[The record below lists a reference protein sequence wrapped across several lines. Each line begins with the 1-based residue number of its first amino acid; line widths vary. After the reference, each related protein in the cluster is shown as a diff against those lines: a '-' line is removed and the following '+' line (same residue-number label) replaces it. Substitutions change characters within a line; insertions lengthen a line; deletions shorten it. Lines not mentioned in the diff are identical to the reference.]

1 MAYFRDHRLVMSRT
15 DTPTP
20 TQTPRRTPT
29 PTQRSLSSIRGAPS
43 SASSSSSPS
52 VFEPSSPPG
61 SSSSISSPPPLPDAS
76 RSYSQQARF
85 RSTVTATSRISFLGS
100 RPARCIRAR
109 YQRRIPAV
117 PASAFYPPPPAPS
130 DWPPPPSSRTVLDPS
145 VPEEPSYPETA
156 PTHPIAGPS
165 FLPALH
171 PHPLPRLRSR
181 SASRSRYPP
190 PITRRSPTFP
200 YPKLSQSP
208 TPLFMAET
216 EAQQEPVAAGLEAHE
231 NQATHSPPD
240 EAINAALTL
249 DKSKIPRPYKCPVCS
264 RAFYR
269 LEHQTRHIRTHT
281 GEKPHMCT
289 HPGCE
294 KRFSRSDE
302 LTRHARIHTNPQK
315 RGKQK
320 AKSNPNSD
328 NEMEQ
333 HDFVPS
339 SRRGSPTFQQRTPPS
354 PGYAHPAS
362 SSSHMVMP
370 HAGFL
375 PQGVPGVP
383 GHPQFGQST
392 DLSALSAIAA
402 DELYELERT
411 EALRR
416 HEFEIRH
423 REMLLNRGRSK
434 SAGTSPVQTPYMSAI
449 GGNGMSVPHI
459 GQALGAPAIGVGAQ
473 PGYFS
478 MPGTTLVPLTQMHS
492 RNAMSHDDLGK
503 LRRGPSSMSMMEHR
517 NSLLEQRAAALD
529 RNGQTGPGRIMP
541 GSMVIEHRQGPFL
554 DSRSPP
560 TGSPESFDEH
570 GAESVP
576 SRAPSPGHVQDRRA
590 SHRAHPYAHG
600 QHHHGYNANSS
611 NATIKSEMYSPGYS
625 TKASDN
631 KQSRNR
637 VEDILNPSS
646 GSRTNLNVNTS
657 ADRTLPPLPTPASS
671 SVGSMSGM
679 GFSASTS
686 NPSSASFT
694 AYRSPAFGYI
704 TAPTSEANS
713 PMGSRPASPTHSYHP
728 HSYHGHSPHSHL
740 AHSVRAAFE
749 MTPIKPAGNEGW
761 YGGAGVNGA
770 GTGTSAFSP
779 ILAFDITECS
789 VEHECDASVERDSS
803 GGVQTAQDGN
813 IDNDSGFA
821 ADEHDWWRIEANE
834 CSRCIQTHEYNW
846 QSIWPVS
853 PQRKQ
858 SDSEKQL
865 ARTSTWHN
873 PEDWK
878 GKDCRY
884 RFTPEART
892 NSLYSL
898 KAESDSTQ
906 SPRSTSV
913 PLVDEPL
920 GIQHTESPVA
930 SPTSNT
936 AAFAS
941 LSAALGLDIN
951 GDSNTPPSPSTAG
964 LRLGLSRSSSGYS
977 DVVIDDDDD
986 TGSRVGVAI
995 ADSDVPNSAQT
1006 ATFPIS
1012 PVPPPIIG
1020 APPSPGNGKTRKE
1033 TRQPTRLDSINLNS
1047 EGVGSPPTL
1056 VDTPQLQPVDLGSSE
1071 SKEESSQAQSADLD
1085 KKNETERV
1093 QSQHS
1098 DTWISRQSTLSTMTT
1113 LSLGGKSIT
1122 SSSAESTD
1130 SARARKVRPDS
1141 LLLTVKPGEPPLIYC
1156 VAVVDF
1162 NHLVGHPSDP
1172 DSPAVEPNTLLAD
1185 PAIQRILPFLAL
1197 PDGAHLSAEDYTYF
1211 HVIQGMKEDGSME
1224 GDIQGGDTVFGISC
1238 NRQLATSELL
1248 TRSADV
1254 TRSTV
1259 QKALVVLARKPLFGA
1274 IRDRLGVVTRAFFG
1288 QRDFSETGILVDFY
1302 HSLEKS
1308 LRSQLTESSLYMGT
1322 SLREL
1327 LHKFRHR
1334 TLTLLKLL
1342 MLQKRI
1348 MFYGTPWSVYALTST
1363 RWCPLFLLETGTF
1376 EFSNPTAERQ
1386 GALTAADRKFID
1398 DLVKDVNEGWN
1409 DADPSRPL
1417 GMQFKG
1423 SDDYLRAKFE
1433 EYIYTALST
1442 VKYADFLNKGKQS
1455 EVLVPGT
1462 ASESSVP
1469 YFNEAWVAGFRTTRA
1484 YDQWNRITDPV
1495 LFDIIEPKH
1504 PCAGQVTLA
1513 SDLGLRISE
1522 GLNDLRLEENLGPT
1536 RDRISN
1542 VISMGS
1548 AGFFKAVEGFRSDVS
1563 SRMAA
1568 QRAAAAAA
1576 EGADSHSTSDPGAVK
1591 AAQSATPMSP
1601 PIKPV
1606 DAIAAPA
1613 LASEPATN
1621 RLRPRLRLRLQLHS
1635 NSSYGSSCS
1644 CSSASTGGAP
1654 AGTASAPGTP
1664 EVKPTDVTK

>member
-1 MAYFRDHRLVMSRT
+1 MDHSSRPSSPSTLPNAASNTNATRPLNATPRAGFRPLRMATSTTTAGSRPTSTIGGASRPTSVVGASRPTSIIGSPSGLSPRSENNPIPRSNSPAPRLGTIQKIGRGKTVDSASASASASSQI
-15 DTPTP
+15 TPTP
-20 TQTPRRTPT
+20 
-29 PTQRSLSSIRGAPS
+29 
-43 SASSSSSPS
+43 
-52 VFEPSSPPG
+52 
-61 SSSSISSPPPLPDAS
+61 
-76 RSYSQQARF
+76 
-85 RSTVTATSRISFLGS
+85 
-100 RPARCIRAR
+100 
-109 YQRRIPAV
+109 
-117 PASAFYPPPPAPS
+117 
-130 DWPPPPSSRTVLDPS
+130 
-145 VPEEPSYPETA
+145 
-156 PTHPIAGPS
+156 
-165 FLPALH
+165 
-171 PHPLPRLRSR
+171 
-181 SASRSRYPP
+181 
-190 PITRRSPTFP
+190 
-200 YPKLSQSP
+200 
-208 TPLFMAET
+208 
-216 EAQQEPVAAGLEAHE
+216 
-231 NQATHSPPD
+231 
-240 EAINAALTL
+240 
-249 DKSKIPRPYKCPVCS
+249 
-264 RAFYR
+264 
-269 LEHQTRHIRTHT
+269 
-281 GEKPHMCT
+281 
-289 HPGCE
+289 
-294 KRFSRSDE
+294 
-302 LTRHARIHTNPQK
+302 
-315 RGKQK
+315 
-320 AKSNPNSD
+320 
-328 NEMEQ
+328 
-333 HDFVPS
+333 
-339 SRRGSPTFQQRTPPS
+339 
-354 PGYAHPAS
+354 
-362 SSSHMVMP
+362 
-370 HAGFL
+370 
-375 PQGVPGVP
+375 
-383 GHPQFGQST
+383 
-392 DLSALSAIAA
+392 
-402 DELYELERT
+402 
-411 EALRR
+411 
-416 HEFEIRH
+416 
-423 REMLLNRGRSK
+423 
-434 SAGTSPVQTPYMSAI
+434 
-449 GGNGMSVPHI
+449 
-459 GQALGAPAIGVGAQ
+459 
-473 PGYFS
+473 
-478 MPGTTLVPLTQMHS
+478 
-492 RNAMSHDDLGK
+492 
-503 LRRGPSSMSMMEHR
+503 
-517 NSLLEQRAAALD
+517 
-529 RNGQTGPGRIMP
+529 
-541 GSMVIEHRQGPFL
+541 
-554 DSRSPP
+554 
-560 TGSPESFDEH
+560 
-570 GAESVP
+570 
-576 SRAPSPGHVQDRRA
+576 
-590 SHRAHPYAHG
+590 
-600 QHHHGYNANSS
+600 
-611 NATIKSEMYSPGYS
+611 
-625 TKASDN
+625 
-631 KQSRNR
+631 
-637 VEDILNPSS
+637 
-646 GSRTNLNVNTS
+646 
-657 ADRTLPPLPTPASS
+657 
-671 SVGSMSGM
+671 
-679 GFSASTS
+679 
-686 NPSSASFT
+686 
-694 AYRSPAFGYI
+694 RSPA
-704 TAPTSEANS
+704 TS
-713 PMGSRPASPTHSYHP
+713 
-728 HSYHGHSPHSHL
+728 
-740 AHSVRAAFE
+740 
-749 MTPIKPAGNEGW
+749 
-761 YGGAGVNGA
+761 
-770 GTGTSAFSP
+770 
-779 ILAFDITECS
+779 
-789 VEHECDASVERDSS
+789 
-803 GGVQTAQDGN
+803 
-813 IDNDSGFA
+813 
-821 ADEHDWWRIEANE
+821 
-834 CSRCIQTHEYNW
+834 
-846 QSIWPVS
+846 
-853 PQRKQ
+853 
-858 SDSEKQL
+858 
-865 ARTSTWHN
+865 
-873 PEDWK
+873 
-878 GKDCRY
+878 

-920 GIQHTESPVA
+920 GIQHTESPIA

-1162 NHLVGHPSDP
+1162 NHLVGPRIEFAYPPIPGSDLPPPPEPSDP

-1288 QRDFSETGILVDFY
+1288 QRSACG
-1302 HSLEKS
+1302 
-1308 LRSQLTESSLYMGT
+1308 LRVSDGHPCRFLSFARKVVEESINGEQPLHGYVVQGS
-1322 SLREL
+1322 SDAARREL

-1348 MFYGTPWSVYALTST
+1348 MFYGHPVERLCTYQYSLVSLVPGLLLALEDAGAPAFDRRAGQTERPSELKTSDRKSMMRFMGLPLNLFGGGAFFQPYMPLQQVDMLKSENRRRRAGTTNTIVTQQKNSVPDL
-1363 RWCPLFLLETGTF
+1363 LVNLETGTF

-1417 GMQFKG
+1417 GMQYVLWSPQGVVANEAFMGRFKG

-1495 LFDIIEPKH
+1495 LFDIIEPK
-1504 PCAGQVTLA
+1504 
-1513 SDLGLRISE
+1513 
-1522 GLNDLRLEENLGPT
+1522 
-1536 RDRISN
+1536 
-1542 VISMGS
+1542 
-1548 AGFFKAVEGFRSDVS
+1548 
-1563 SRMAA
+1563 
-1568 QRAAAAAA
+1568 
-1576 EGADSHSTSDPGAVK
+1576 
-1591 AAQSATPMSP
+1591 
-1601 PIKPV
+1601 
-1606 DAIAAPA
+1606 
-1613 LASEPATN
+1613 
-1621 RLRPRLRLRLQLHS
+1621 
-1635 NSSYGSSCS
+1635 
-1644 CSSASTGGAP
+1644 
-1654 AGTASAPGTP
+1654 
-1664 EVKPTDVTK
+1664 